1 LREGAPVREK
11 WNEQAASSRGM
22 KGISFSGLSVLY
34 SRTDEEAMCRVKSHD
49 DHGEFDRLVARWEQP
64 IRRLCVRM
72 TGDVHRGEDLKQET
86 FVRLFE
92 KRKDYQPTGK
102 FSTFLWRIA
111 LNLCYDELRR
121 QNRRRE
127 VLSSGDNGDIR
138 DMEADAPTPDAR
150 AATSEEGEL
159 VRKALLQLP
168 EMYRAVIVLRH
179 YEDMKLARIAEALE
193 IPQGTVNSRMA
204 EALARLS
211 RILEPRLKPAPFSEP
226 KQNPVIIPKEPCVL

>member
-1 LREGAPVREK
+1 
-11 WNEQAASSRGM
+11 M
-22 KGISFSGLSVLY
+22 KGISFSGLSVLC
-34 SRTDEEAMCRVKSHD
+34 SRTDEEAMCRVKTHD

-92 KRKDYQPTGK
+92 KRSDYQPSGK

-127 VLSSGDNGDIR
+127 ILSSGDEATDII
-138 DMEADAPTPDAR
+138 DMAADAPTPDAR

-159 VRKALLQLP
+159 VRKALLELP
-168 EMYRAVIVLRH
+168 EIYRAVIILRH
-179 YEDMKLARIAEALE
+179 YEDMKLARIAEVLE
-193 IPQGTVNSRMA
+193 IPEGTVNSRMA

-211 RILEPRLKPAPFSEP
+211 RILEPRLKPIQFSQP
-226 KQNPVIIPKEPCVL
+226 KPNQIIPKEPCVL

>member
-1 LREGAPVREK
+1 
-11 WNEQAASSRGM
+11 M
-22 KGISFSGLSVLY
+22 KGILFPKLSLLY

-49 DHGEFDRLVARWEQP
+49 DHHEFDRLVYRWEQP
-64 IRRLCVRM
+64 IRRLCARM

-111 LNLCYDELRR
+111 LNLCHDELRR

-127 VLSSGDNGDIR
+127 FLVSDS
-138 DMEADAPTPDAR
+138 EAQEGTGANEIAMQSPGPDAR

-168 EMYRAVIVLRH
+168 EIYRAVIILRH
-179 YEDMKLARIAEALE
+179 YEDMKLAKIAEVLE
-193 IPQGTVNSRMA
+193 IPEGTVNSRMA

-211 RILEPRLKPAPFSEP
+211 RILEPRLKPAPFSKSQP
-226 KQNPVIIPKEPCVL
+226 IPIIIPKESCVL

>member
-1 LREGAPVREK
+1 
-11 WNEQAASSRGM
+11 M
-22 KGISFSGLSVLY
+22 KGISFSGLSLLY
-34 SRTDEEAMCRVKSHD
+34 SRTDEEAMCRVKTHD

-64 IRRLCVRM
+64 IRRLCARM

-92 KRKDYQPTGK
+92 KRRDYQPTGK

-127 VLSSGDNGDIR
+127 VLSSGDESDIR
-138 DMEADAPTPDAR
+138 DMEADAPGPDKR

-159 VRKALLQLP
+159 VRRALLQLP

-179 YEDMKLARIAEALE
+179 YEDMKLAKIAEVLE
-193 IPQGTVNSRMA
+193 IPEGTVNSRMA

-211 RILEPRLKPAPFSEP
+211 RILEPRLKPIPFSQP
-226 KQNPVIIPKEPCVL
+226 NPVIQPEEPCLL

>member
-1 LREGAPVREK
+1 
-11 WNEQAASSRGM
+11 
-22 KGISFSGLSVLY
+22 
-34 SRTDEEAMCRVKSHD
+34 
-49 DHGEFDRLVARWEQP
+49 
-64 IRRLCVRM
+64 M

-92 KRKDYQPTGK
+92 NRKHYQPTGK

-127 VLSSGDNGDIR
+127 VVSSGEDEQANIC
-138 DMEADAPTPDAR
+138 DMAADAPTPDAR

-159 VRKALLQLP
+159 VRKALLRLP
-168 EMYRAVIVLRH
+168 EMYRAVIILRH
-179 YEDMKLARIAEALE
+179 YEDLKLAKIAEVLE
-193 IPQGTVNSRMA
+193 IPEGTVNSRMA

-211 RILEPRLKPAPFSEP
+211 RILEPRLKASPFYQP
-226 KQNPVIIPKEPCVL
+226 KPNPVIVPKESCVL

>member
-1 LREGAPVREK
+1 
-11 WNEQAASSRGM
+11 M
-22 KGISFSGLSVLY
+22 KGISFSGLSLLY
-34 SRTDEEAMCRVKSHD
+34 SRTDEEAMCRVKMHD
-49 DHGEFDRLVARWEQP
+49 DHGEFDRLVARWQQP
-64 IRRLCVRM
+64 IRRLCARM

-127 VLSSGDNGDIR
+127 VLSSGDDEHANMC
-138 DMEADAPTPDAR
+138 DMAADAPSPDAR
-150 AATSEEGEL
+150 AAASEEGEM

-179 YEDMKLARIAEALE
+179 YEDMKLAKIAEVLE
-193 IPQGTVNSRMA
+193 IPEGTVNSRMA

-211 RILEPRLKPAPFSEP
+211 RILEPRLKAIPFSQP
-226 KQNPVIIPKEPCVL
+226 KLNPVILPKEPCVL

>member
-1 LREGAPVREK
+1 
-11 WNEQAASSRGM
+11 M
-22 KGISFSGLSVLY
+22 KGISFPGLSLLY
-34 SRTDEEAMCRVKSHD
+34 SRTDEEAMCRVKTHD
-49 DHGEFDRLVARWEQP
+49 DHGEFDRLVARWERP

-92 KRKDYQPTGK
+92 KRRDYQPTGK

-121 QNRRRE
+121 QNRRHE
-127 VLSSGDNGDIR
+127 ILTSGDEGDIR
-138 DMEADAPTPDAR
+138 DMAEDALTPDAR

-159 VRKALLQLP
+159 VRKALMQLP
-168 EMYRAVIVLRH
+168 EMYRAVIILRH
-179 YEDMKLARIAEALE
+179 YEDMKLARIAEVLE
-193 IPQGTVNSRMA
+193 IPEGTVNSRMA

-211 RILEPRLKPAPFSEP
+211 RILEPRLKPLPFSESKP
-226 KQNPVIIPKEPCVL
+226 NPIILPKEPCVL